1 MLNVDKSKQEKK
13 RNILNKLNQINWRGW
28 LFLSPA
34 LTILAIFLFI
44 PILMVIYLS
53 FTDGNIINI
62 HWIGLKNYQKL
73 MIDPDFSQ
81 IIFNT
86 IYFSIFTI
94 IPSIIIPLI
103 LAIFLNQNIPLKG
116 FFRTAYFLPSITSLV
131 AMGLAFRWLFQNNG
145 TINQI
150 LLQLNFPPVNWLNST
165 FWAMPVLIIFSIWRQ
180 IGFNLVVFLAG
191 LQTIPQNRYEAAEL
205 DGANFWAKV
214 WYVTL
219 PALKP
224 TLIFAIITTSIFT
237 FRSFEQV
244 YVMTGGGPLNSTN
257 ILAFYIYEQA
267 FRQFNFGYASASTS
281 ILLLIALALVSLQ
294 LITTN
299 ENDE

>member
-1 MLNVDKSKQEKK
+1 MDINKQPK
-13 RNILNKLNQINWRGW
+13 RNKLLNKLNQINWRGW

-34 LTILAIFLFI
+34 LTILTIFLFI

-53 FTDGNIINI
+53 FTDGNIIKI
-62 HWIGLKNYQKL
+62 SWVGLKNYQKL
-73 MIDPDFSQ
+73 LIDPDFPQ

-131 AMGLAFRWLFQNNG
+131 AMGLGFRWLFQNNG

-150 LLQLNFPPVNWLNST
+150 LLQLNFTPVNWLNST
-165 FWAMPVLIIFSIWRQ
+165 FWAMPVLILFSTWRQ

-214 WYVTL
+214 WYITL

-294 LITTN
+294 LIVTN
-299 ENDE
+299 KNEE

>member
-1 MLNVDKSKQEKK
+1 MAQNTTTQ
-13 RNILNKLNQINWRGW
+13 NQYKLNLLKNMKGRAW
-28 LFLSPA
+28 LFLIPA
-34 LTILAIFLFI
+34 LSILTIFLFI

-73 MIDPDFSQ
+73 LIDPDFPQ

-86 IYFSIFTI
+86 LYFSIFTI

-103 LAIFLNQNIPLKG
+103 LAILLNQNIPLQG

-131 AMGLAFRWLFQNNG
+131 AMGLGFRWLFQNNG

-150 LLQLNFPPVNWLNST
+150 LLQFHLHPINWLNST
-165 FWAMPVLIIFSIWRQ
+165 FWAMPVLILFSTWRQ

-214 WYVTL
+214 WYITL

-224 TLIFAIITTSIFT
+224 TLIFAVITTSIFT
-237 FRSFEQV
+237 LRSFEQV

-257 ILAFYIYEQA
+257 ILAFYVYEQA

-281 ILLLIALALVSLQ
+281 VLLLFALALVSLQ

-299 ENDE
+299 SHE